1 MRAALAAV
9 WAVILSGGIVQMANG
24 LQTELLGVRAGQEA
38 FPPWTIGV
46 LMAGYY
52 VGYSAAPLLIR
63 TIIRRLG
70 HVRTIAIGLALAA
83 CMILLHGIFVT
94 PVVWTLLRI
103 VSGLALASTYVAC
116 ESWINERSENRVR
129 GRIFSTYMVV
139 QMVGMTAAQFL
150 LAAGDPKTLGPFLLA
165 GGIFLAATLPVIFL
179 AKGAPGAA
187 PPEPFGLVHLF
198 QVSPLGA
205 TATTLAGM
213 SWSILFTF
221 GPVYAHAEHFS
232 VPQVG
237 LFMGAAMAAGG
248 VLQFPLGWIS
258 DAIGRRTT
266 IALMCALGVAASL
279 FGMWAEGRGIVLLYV
294 ASALVGGFL
303 FPLYALAVAHTND
316 AVAPTI
322 RVAATAGLVLLFGLG
337 SIAGPL
343 AAGWAMTVL
352 GPISFFGLLA
362 AVLAV
367 TVAAAVT
374 SR

>member
-1 MRAALAAV
+1 
-9 WAVILSGGIVQMANG
+9 
-24 LQTELLGVRAGQEA
+24 
-38 FPPWTIGV
+38 
-46 LMAGYY
+46 
-52 VGYSAAPLLIR
+52 
-63 TIIRRLG
+63 
-70 HVRTIAIGLALAA
+70 
-83 CMILLHGIFVT
+83 
-94 PVVWTLLRI
+94 
-103 VSGLALASTYVAC
+103 
-116 ESWINERSENRVR
+116 VR

>member
-9 WAVILSGGIVQMANG
+9 WAVILAGGIVQTANG
-24 LQTELLGVRAGQEA
+24 LQTELLGVRAVQEA
-38 FPPWTIGV
+38 FPPWSIGV

-70 HVRTIAIGLALAA
+70 HVRTIAMALVLAA
-83 CMILLHGIFVT
+83 VMIVLHGVIVT
-94 PVVWTLLRI
+94 PIAWTLLRL
-103 VSGLALASTYVAC
+103 VSGFALASNYVAC

-129 GRIFSTYMVV
+129 GRVFSTYMVV
-139 QMVGMTAAQFL
+139 QMVGMTLAQFL
-150 LAAGDPKTLGPFLLA
+150 LAAGDPKTIWPFALA
-165 GGIFLAATLPVIFL
+165 GALFLAGVLPVIFL
-179 AKGAPGAA
+179 AKSAPHSA

-198 QVSPLGA
+198 RTSPLGA

-221 GPVYAHAEHFS
+221 APVYARAEQFS
-232 VPQVG
+232 IPQIG
-237 LFMGAAMAAGG
+237 IFMGAAMAAGG
-248 VLQFPLGWIS
+248 MLQFPLGWLS
-258 DAIGRRTT
+258 DAVGRRVT
-266 IALMCALGVAASL
+266 IALMCAAGVAASL

-343 AAGWAMTVL
+343 AAGWAMTML

>member
-1 MRAALAAV
+1 MRVALAAV
-9 WAVILSGGIVQMANG
+9 WAVILAGGIVQTANG

-38 FPPWTIGV
+38 FPPWSIGV

-52 VGYSAAPLLIR
+52 VGYSLAPLLIR

-70 HVRTIAIGLALAA
+70 HVRTIAIALVLAA
-83 CMILLHGIFVT
+83 AMIVLHGIIVT
-94 PVVWTLLRI
+94 PVAWTLLRI
-103 VSGLALASTYVAC
+103 VSGFALASNYVAC

-139 QMVGMTAAQFL
+139 QMIGMTLAQFL
-150 LAAGDPKTLGPFLLA
+150 LAAGDPKTIWPFALA
-165 GGIFLAATLPVIFL
+165 GALFLAGTLPVIFL
-179 AKGAPGAA
+179 AKSAPHSA

-198 QVSPLGA
+198 RISPLGA
-205 TATTLAGM
+205 TATALAGM

-221 GPVYAHAEHFS
+221 GPVYAGAEHFS

-237 LFMGAAMAAGG
+237 IFMGVAMAAGG
-248 VLQFPLGWIS
+248 VLQFPLGWLS
-258 DAIGRRTT
+258 DAIGRRVT
-266 IALMCALGVAASL
+266 IAVMCAAGVAASL
-279 FGMWAEGRGIVLLYV
+279 FGMWAEGEGIVLLYV

-322 RVAATAGLVLLFGLG
+322 RVAASAGLVLLFGLG

-367 TVAAAVT
+367 TVAAAAT